1 MIAYARL
8 YEPDNTG
15 TLALYLYMPSDVNTF
30 VVTGYTDMR
39 KSIDGLVAVVADG
52 FGFNPRARSMFCF
65 CGRRADRYKVLF
77 FDGDTYSLA
86 LRRLEDRSL
95 RWPREPGRLWK
106 LSRAAFF
113 RLLGGER
120 LTEADALVAFGRV
133 DG

>member
-8 YEPDNTG
+8 YEPDNEG
-15 TLALYLYMPSDVNTF
+15 TLVLYEGMPLDVRMY

-39 KSIDGLVAVVADG
+39 KSIDGLVSVVADG
-52 FGFNPRARSMFCF
+52 FGFNPRAKSLFCF

-86 LRRLEDRSL
+86 LRRLEGRSL

-106 LSRAAFF
+106 LSRRAFF
-113 RLLGGER
+113 RLLEGER
-120 LTEADALVAFGRV
+120 LAEADALVAFGRV
-133 DG
+133 GD